1 MNIALWTTRFREYLK
16 ACNRAERTAHS
27 YGLETRRLCLF
38 LQSLGIESLSQVK
51 RDDVVAYRAHLRE
64 CTHRGRLLSASSQA
78 YRLSAVKSFMR
89 FLVRERFLA
98 YDPAAD
104 VELPK
109 VPEVLPRAPLSDR
122 EMQRFLDSCTGNNPV
137 DIRNRAML
145 EVLYSTAIRNTE
157 LRSLTL
163 ESVDLGQQLLHLH
176 ATKRMRSRVV
186 PLGDEAT
193 EWLRTYMERARPQ
206 LLRDPQVTIVFLSTT
221 GRQIERAK
229 LAIIVRDMA
238 RQTGLKKPVTPH
250 LIRNCCLTH
259 MLKNGADLRHLQ
271 ELAGHASLKT
281 MQRYI
286 RIETTDLRKVLE
298 RCHPREKRHR

>member
-1 MNIALWTTRFREYLK
+1 MNIPLWTMRFREYLK

-64 CTHRGRLLSASSQA
+64 CTYRGRLLSASSQA

-89 FLVRERFLA
+89 FLVHERFLA

-122 EMQRFLDSCTGNNPV
+122 EMQKFLDSCTGNDAV
-137 DIRNRAML
+137 EIRNRAML

-157 LRSLTL
+157 LRCLTL
-163 ESVDLGQQLLHLH
+163 ESIDLGQQLLHLT
-176 ATKRMRSRVV
+176 ASKRMRSRTV

-193 EWLRTYMERARPQ
+193 AWLRTYVERARPQ
-206 LLRDPQVTIVFLSTT
+206 LLCDPLTPLLFLTTT
-221 GRQIERAK
+221 GRQLDRGQ
-229 LAIIVRDMA
+229 LCDIVRALA
-238 RQTGLKKPVTPH
+238 RQAGLKKHVTPH
-250 LIRNCCLTH
+250 LVRNCCLTH

-281 MQRYI
+281 IQRYT

-298 RCHPREKRHR
+298 RCHPRERRR